1 MNDFGVEDKM
11 SQVLKYHKMVF
22 KTKFTMPHCWDMIK
36 DCPKWQELYNSMKK
50 GARDG
55 SKKRA
60 NDEAGDDANPDQSS
74 GGQAV
79 RSRGHKSSAQ
89 DVKREAA
96 AQLEESSKTLIA
108 GKEESTAAR
117 YVEKR
122 KDKEEAMGCYL
133 EMTRKKLEIE
143 QERIKA

>member
-1 MNDFGVEDKM
+1 
-11 SQVLKYHKMVF
+11 
-22 KTKFTMPHCWDMIK
+22 
-36 DCPKWQELYNSMKK
+36 MKK
-50 GARDG
+50 GGLEG

-60 NDEAGDDANPDQSS
+60 NGDPNDDVNPSQSS

-79 RSRGHKSSAQ
+79 RPRGHKSSAQ

-96 AQLEESSKTLIA
+96 QAQLEETLKTLIT

-117 YVEKR
+117 YMEKR
-122 KDKEEAMGCYL
+122 KDKEEAMARYV

-143 QERIKA
+143 QEKIKAEENRVRLALLAEENRIMMADLTIMDPEQRAWFLKKQKMIHEHEDM